1 MTKHI
6 PFDTMLNEHLGN
18 DAKLRHCYLQ
28 VAWEDF
34 QVDGDSEL
42 FWLCLYDV
50 IKAQKKEEDIA
61 ALLELSPATLQQNLR
76 EQAPSLL
83 QMQKILH
90 VLGYRLHLHQQENI
104 EQGNPLEALVV

>member
-61 ALLELSPATLQQNLR
+61 TLLELSPATLQQNLR

-90 VLGYRLHLHQQENI
+90 VLGYRLRLETEESKQNSEA
-104 EQGNPLEALVV
+104 LEAMAV

>member
-6 PFDTMLNEHLGN
+6 PFDTMLNKHLGN
-18 DAKLRHCYLQ
+18 DAELRHCYLQ

-61 ALLELSPATLQQNLR
+61 TLLELSPATLRQNLR
-76 EQAPSLL
+76 EQTPSLL

-90 VLGYRLHLHQQENI
+90 VLGYRLRLETEESKQNSEA
-104 EQGNPLEALVV
+104 LEAMAV